1 MVHGKN
7 TISDNVG
14 IGSTSP
20 DGTLHVHTASAGSV
34 TPHANADDLIVE
46 GSEHTGISILTPSTN
61 FGFLIFGDPSNPSV
75 GQIQYSHVDDE
86 MNFITNDTQQ
96 VVIKS
101 SGNVGIGTVEP
112 NAVIAIENAGTDGIL
127 NAISMYGQTG
137 ENDGTKIT
145 WQNGAGQAHIRSY
158 RQPMGGS
165 DMNTPLVFSVEILRS
180 GVHTYTDAMF
190 IAGDGNVGIGQA
202 NPVHKIDVVGTAGL
216 STGTAWTN
224 TSDIRFKNIQSE
236 LTGSSLEKVMALR
249 PVSFTWSELHDTK
262 YGKDPGL
269 KYGFIAQDV
278 QKVIPEF
285 ISQDNQGYLW
295 YNPSGMEAILTA
307 AIQEQQKEIEQL
319 RREVAELREKVRLN
333 LPGKQ

>member
-1 MVHGKN
+1 MDITSADVTWDDPRGNLFIHTSDVQAIGKGGMIGLGGSGQDDGGGVISFA
-7 TISDNVG
+7 TIAGRKEN
-14 IGSTSP
+14 ST
-20 DGTLHVHTASAGSV
+20 DHNWAGYLQFTTTAASSV
-34 TPHANADDLIVE
+34 RYERMRINAA
-46 GSEHTGISILTPSTN
+46 
-61 FGFLIFGDPSNPSV
+61 
-75 GQIQYSHVDDE
+75 
-86 MNFITNDTQQ
+86 
-96 VVIKS
+96 
-101 SGNVGIGTVEP
+101 GNVGIGTTSP
-112 NAVIAIENAGTDGIL
+112 AGIL
-127 NAISMYGQTG
+127 DIYKNTNGAALLYLHNDNTGASALSALNLASDTGTATFRTYSSAFTTAVYRGNSGLFANNDLMLGGGNNAIMR
-137 ENDGTKIT
+137 IT
-145 WQNGAGQAHIRSY
+145 SA
-158 RQPMGGS
+158 
-165 DMNTPLVFSVEILRS
+165 
-180 GVHTYTDAMF
+180 
-190 IAGDGNVGIGQA
+190 GNVGIGQA
-202 NPVHKIDVVGTAGL
+202 TPVHKIDVVGTAGL

-319 RREVAELREKVRLN
+319 RREVAELKRRLDLVLPVR
-333 LPGKQ
+333 KKEE